1 MKIILINYYQL
12 NKVKY
17 EQIIKILFNFN
28 CSQLIFVYNI
38 IS

>member
-17 EQIIKILFNFN
+17 EQIIKILFNTN
-28 CSQLIFVYNI
+28 CSQLIFVYII